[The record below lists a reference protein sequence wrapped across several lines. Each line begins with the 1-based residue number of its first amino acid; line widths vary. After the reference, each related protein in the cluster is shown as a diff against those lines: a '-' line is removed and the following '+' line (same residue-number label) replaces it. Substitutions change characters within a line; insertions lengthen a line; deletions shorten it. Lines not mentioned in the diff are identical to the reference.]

1 MVGARLSCRGA
12 GRPPSRPLL
21 PNWQRAQVGGNHLSG
36 GDKARSGHSA
46 TRAPS
51 ESVHCPASGL
61 LPPSGIRHIPLMTG
75 VVPQEAHL
83 LLLPLC
89 VFTSLARAQGRE
101 RRSKSAH
108 SRCVPTTSVS

>member
-1 MVGARLSCRGA
+1 MVGAGLSCRGT
-12 GRPPSRPLL
+12 GRLPSRPLL

-36 GDKARSGHSA
+36 DDKARSGHSA

-51 ESVHCPASGL
+51 ESVRCPASEL

-83 LLLPLC
+83 LLLPSAY
-89 VFTSLARAQGRE
+89 VLAWQEPRAGNVAANQRTVGV
-101 RRSKSAH
+101 
-108 SRCVPTTSVS
+108 CQ